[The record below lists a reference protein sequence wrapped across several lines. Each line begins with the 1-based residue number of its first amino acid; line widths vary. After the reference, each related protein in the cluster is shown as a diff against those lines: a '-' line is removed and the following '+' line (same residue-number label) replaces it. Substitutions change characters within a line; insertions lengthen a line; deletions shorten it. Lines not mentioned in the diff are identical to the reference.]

1 MTAVNAFTVRAPRTV
16 IQSNGK
22 TRRFVLLQP
31 PHFRK
36 GRDAAPAVDA
46 VALDAVRAL
55 KNCDCER
62 NAHYRS
68 KGVRVITTK

>member
-1 MTAVNAFTVRAPRTV
+1 MHTTARTV

-22 TRRFVLLQP
+22 PRRFVLSQP

-36 GRDAAPAVDA
+36 GRDADPVIDT

-55 KNCDCER
+55 KRCDTDR
-62 NAHYRS
+62 GAHYRS
-68 KGVRVITTK
+68 KGVRAITTK

>member
-1 MTAVNAFTVRAPRTV
+1 MTSRVTINSAGVPRRV
-16 IQSNGK
+16 ALKN
-22 TRRFVLLQP
+22 P

-36 GRDAAPAVDA
+36 GQDAASAIDT

-55 KNCDCER
+55 KRCDTDR
-62 NAHYRS
+62 GAHYRS

>member
-1 MTAVNAFTVRAPRTV
+1 MTTRTV

-22 TRRFVLLQP
+22 PRRFVLSQT
-31 PHFRK
+31 PHYRT
-36 GRDAAPAVDA
+36 GLAAAPAIDT

-55 KNCDCER
+55 KRCDTDR
-62 NAHYRS
+62 GAHYRS

>member
-1 MTAVNAFTVRAPRTV
+1 MNDRAV

-22 TRRFVLLQP
+22 PRRVALSQP
-31 PHFRK
+31 PHFRT
-36 GRDAAPAVDA
+36 GLAAVPAIDT

-55 KNCDCER
+55 KRCDTDR
-62 NAHYRS
+62 GAHYRS

>member
-1 MTAVNAFTVRAPRTV
+1 MHTTARTV

-22 TRRFVLLQP
+22 PRRMALSQP

-36 GRDAAPAVDA
+36 GRDAAPVIDA

-55 KNCDCER
+55 ERCDTDR
-62 NAHYRS
+62 GAHYRS
-68 KGVRVITTK
+68 KGVRAITTK